1 MQKPVVAMIDGVA
14 ARAGMRAAPACDFRI
29 MITTSKLIQASSSN
43 LDWRPIRV
51 QLFSAPTP
59 QLYEGIRACCVMER
73 DFCRR
78 NFELRNRKQ
87 SFCGRIFFPGISK
100 RFWRILQGAPTKAHS
115 LMKREK
121 IFLRQRRLT
130 EVLNMKFT
138 CRKLLFKRT
147 TRSRES
153 MLLLKNGRSL

>member
-29 MITTSKLIQASSSN
+29 MSWNAKLIQAFVKTGLALNSRSTFF
-43 LDWRPIRV
+43 LPR
-51 QLFSAPTP
+51 LHGYTKA
-59 QLYEGIRACCVMER
+59 
-73 DFCRR
+73 
-78 NFELRNRKQ
+78 FELAVSWKEISAEETLSSGIVNRAFAEEYSSRESQK
-87 SFCGRIFFPGISK
+87 
-100 RFWRILQGAPTKAHS
+100 ILEDFAGGPTKAHS